1 MINIIDY
8 LKLLIDK
15 KNLNH
20 FKFPL
25 AVLIIY
31 IKY

>member
-1 MINIIDY
+1 MINMINY

-20 FKFPL
+20 LKLPL